1 MSEKAM
7 TQNKEEINLN
17 EIVKPYFSRWKW
29 FVVSVVVAL
38 LTVYLYLKTTVPVY
52 NNKATVLIKEAKK
65 SSGGL
70 GDLAEG
76 SGLLG
81 GLSGIG
87 GMNSGSVDNEM
98 EIFHSKKLLTQV
110 AQNLNLQ
117 TFIYQKDF
125 FKKVEIYKNQSP
137 YIIKVISEKNFD
149 EKLKIKPVHILEENG
164 EITLESDDFESIQ
177 TKFNQ
182 TVSLPY
188 ANIMVIKNPTFIAS
202 KDFDAKNIYFTY
214 SNIFNKVYELQAK
227 VKVSLTDKKT
237 SIILLQMD
245 YPNEEKAKDIINELV
260 KVYNIDAIKDKNSE
274 SVKTAEFIDQR
285 IKAIGKELWQVE
297 SQKESFKISN
307 KIVDLGADARADFG
321 ISKQY
326 EQNIFNLGTQI
337 ELTNSLLSYLSKQ
350 DNSQVLPTN
359 VGLNNEAVVK
369 SVLEYNQLVI
379 ERERLLQ
386 SATPQNPII
395 KDFNRKLSDTRESL
409 LKSLQ
414 KNKSSLQMS
423 QGQVEE
429 EQGKLQSKIQRF
441 PAQEKLFR
449 SIERQQQIKESLY
462 LLLLQKREENA
473 ISMAVVAPKAKIVDT
488 AYRSEKPIAPQKLII
503 LGIGFALGL
512 LIPFSIIYLK
522 ELFNNKIR
530 SKHDLEKLSTI
541 PILAEIPS
549 LEKGED
555 EMVRFNDISPLA
567 EAFRILNTNL
577 SYMLPKKQEGKVI
590 FVTSTVKGEG
600 KTFVSVNLSLTI
612 AGPKKKVVIIGSDIR
627 NPQLQRFDPSKKGVM
642 GLTEYL
648 YDEEVDLSKV
658 IHTSNFNQYCDVIYS
673 GSIPPNP
680 TELLTNGRFEV
691 LLEELK
697 KKYDY
702 IVVDSAPLM
711 LVTDTLLIAE
721 AADVTVYVSR
731 SQYTERDLVQF
742 ANKQVEAQKIKNTA
756 FVLNDVS
763 IEYLGYG
770 NKYGYGY
777 GKKEKKFFL
786 KN

>member
-1 MSEKAM
+1 M

-17 EIVKPYFSRWKW
+17 EIIKPYFSRWKW
-29 FVVSVVVAL
+29 FVFSVILAL

-70 GDLAEG
+70 GDVAE
-76 SGLLG
+76 SAGLLG

-117 TFIYQKDF
+117 TFIYKKDF

-164 EITLESDDFESIQ
+164 KITLESDDFESIQ

-202 KDFDAKNIYFTY
+202 KDFDAKSIYFNY
-214 SNIFNKVYELQAK
+214 SNLFKKVYELQEK
-227 VKVSLTDKKT
+227 VKVSLTNKET
-237 SIILLQMD
+237 TVIQLQMD
-245 YPNEEKAKDIINELV
+245 YPNDEKAKDILNELV

-285 IKAIGKELWQVE
+285 IQSIGKELGQVE

-326 EQNIFNLGTQI
+326 EQSIFNLGTQI

-473 ISMAVVAPKAKIVDT
+473 ISMAVVAPKAKVVDT
-488 AYRSEKPIAPQKLII
+488 AYRSEKPIAPKKLII
-503 LGIGFALGL
+503 LGIGLILGL

-612 AGPKKKVVIIGSDIR
+612 AGPKKKVIVIGSDIR

-731 SQYTERDLVQF
+731 SQYTERDLIQF

-777 GKKEKKFFL
+777 GKK
-786 KN
+786 

>member
-1 MSEKAM
+1 M

-17 EIVKPYFSRWKW
+17 EIVKPYFSKWKW
-29 FVVSVVVAL
+29 FVVSVILAL

-117 TFIYQKDF
+117 TFVYQKDF

-164 EITLESDDFESIQ
+164 KITLESDDFESIQ

-188 ANIMVIKNPTFIAS
+188 ANIMVIKNPTFITS
-202 KDFDAKNIYFTY
+202 KDFDAKSIYFNY
-214 SNIFNKVYELQAK
+214 SNLFKKVYELQEK
-227 VKVSLTDKKT
+227 VKVSLTNKET
-237 SIILLQMD
+237 TVIQLQMD
-245 YPNEEKAKDIINELV
+245 YPNEEKAKDILNELV

-285 IKAIGKELWQVE
+285 IKAIGKELGQVE

-395 KDFNRKLSDTRESL
+395 KDVNRRLSETREAL

-414 KNKSSLQMS
+414 KNKNSLQMS

-462 LLLLQKREENA
+462 LLLLEKREENA
-473 ISMAVVAPKAKIVDT
+473 ISMAVVAPKAKIVDA
-488 AYRSEKPIAPQKLII
+488 AYRSEKPIAPKKLII
-503 LGIGFALGL
+503 LGIGFVLGL
-512 LIPFSIIYLK
+512 LIPFAIIYLK

-577 SYMLPKKQEGKVI
+577 SYMLPKKQEGKVV

-612 AGPKKKVVIIGSDIR
+612 AGPKKKVIVIGSDIR
-627 NPQLQRFDPSKKGVM
+627 NPQLQRFDPSKKGLM

-697 KKYDY
+697 KNYDY

-731 SQYTERDLVQF
+731 SQYTERDLIQF

-777 GKKEKKFFL
+777 GKK
-786 KN
+786 

>member
-1 MSEKAM
+1 M

>member
-1 MSEKAM
+1 M

-17 EIVKPYFSRWKW
+17 EIIKPYFSKWKW
-29 FVVSVVVAL
+29 FVVSVILAL

-70 GDLAEG
+70 GDVAE
-76 SGLLG
+76 SAGLLG

-164 EITLESDDFESIQ
+164 KITLESDDFESIQ

-202 KDFDAKNIYFTY
+202 KDFDAKNIYFKY
-214 SNIFNKVYELQAK
+214 SNLFKKVYELQEK
-227 VKVSLTDKKT
+227 VKVSLTNKET
-237 SIILLQMD
+237 TVVQLQMD
-245 YPNEEKAKDIINELV
+245 YPNEEKAKDILNELV

-285 IKAIGKELWQVE
+285 IKAIGKELGQVE

-326 EQNIFNLGTQI
+326 EQSIFNLGTQI

-386 SATPQNPII
+386 SATTQNPII
-395 KDFNRKLSDTRESL
+395 KDVNRKLSDTRESL

-473 ISMAVVAPKAKIVDT
+473 ISMAVVAPKAKVVDT
-488 AYRSEKPIAPQKLII
+488 AYRSEKPIAPKKLII
-503 LGIGFALGL
+503 LGIGLILGL

-530 SKHDLEKLSTI
+530 SKHDLEKLSSI

-777 GKKEKKFFL
+777 GKKEKKNRFF
-786 KN
+786 

>member
-1 MSEKAM
+1 M

-52 NNKATVLIKEAKK
+52 NNKATVLIKEVKK

-87 GMNSGSVDNEM
+87 GMNSGSIDNEM

-137 YIIKVISEKNFD
+137 YVIKVISEKNFD
-149 EKLKIKPVHILEENG
+149 KKLKIKPVHILEENG
-164 EITLESDDFESIQ
+164 KITLESHGLKPIH

-214 SNIFNKVYELQAK
+214 SNLFNKVYELQAK

-245 YPNEEKAKDIINELV
+245 YPNEEKAKDILNELV

-274 SVKTAEFIDQR
+274 SIKTAEFINQR
-285 IKAIGKELWQVE
+285 IQSIGKELGQVE
-297 SQKESFKISN
+297 SQKENFKISN

-326 EQNIFNLGTQI
+326 EQSIFNLGTQI

-395 KDFNRKLSDTRESL
+395 KDVNRRLSETREAL

-473 ISMAVVAPKAKIVDT
+473 ISMAVVAPKAKVIDV
-488 AYRSEKPIAPQKLII
+488 AYRSEYSISPKKNL
-503 LGIGFALGL
+503 LFGIGILFGIL
-512 LIPFSIIYLK
+512 LPFGYITFK

-648 YDEEVDLSKV
+648 YDVEVDLSKV

-680 TELLTNGRFEV
+680 TELLANGRFEV

-711 LVTDTLLIAE
+711 LVADTLLIAE

-731 SQYTERDLVQF
+731 SQYTERDLIQF

-777 GKKEKKFFL
+777 GKKK
-786 KN
+786 